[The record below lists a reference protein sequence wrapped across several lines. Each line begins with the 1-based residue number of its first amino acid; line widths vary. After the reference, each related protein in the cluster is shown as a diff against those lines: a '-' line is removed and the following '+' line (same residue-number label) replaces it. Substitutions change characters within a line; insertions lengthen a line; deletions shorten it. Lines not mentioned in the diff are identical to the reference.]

1 MFGFKFI
8 LLNTLLYMKKIIL
21 FWFVSTICAAVMY
34 VIGLRDENLANLT
47 FAVGCVAYGIPSLGI
62 IMCLLLFHGIEKD
75 SVYDNFIFSWF
86 IIALTATVQYA
97 ILYKLTL
104 NWPLY
109 CSIPTALGTGFL
121 IISIMEYARE
131 GRHAIATK

>member
-34 VIGLRDENLANLT
+34 IIGLRDENLANLT

-62 IMCLLLFHGIEKD
+62 ILCLLLIHGIEKD

-97 ILYKLTL
+97 ILNKLTL

-109 CSIPTALGTGFL
+109 CSIPTAL
-121 IISIMEYARE
+121 ISGLLFIWLMDYVRK
-131 GRHAIATK
+131 GLHSVSK

>member
-1 MFGFKFI
+1 MFGSKFI

-86 IIALTATVQYA
+86 IIVLTATVQYA
-97 ILYKLTL
+97 ILYKATAD
-104 NWPLY
+104 WPLY
-109 CSIPTALGTGFL
+109 YSVPTAFVSGLLFIWLMDYVRKGL
-121 IISIMEYARE
+121 HSVSE
-131 GRHAIATK
+131 

>member
-1 MFGFKFI
+1 MFGSKFI

-86 IIALTATVQYA
+86 IIVLTATVQYA
-97 ILYKLTL
+97 ILYKATV

-109 CSIPTALGTGFL
+109 YSIPTAL
-121 IISIMEYARE
+121 ISGLLFIWLMDYVRK
-131 GRHAIATK
+131 GLHSVSG

>member
-8 LLNTLLYMKKIIL
+8 LLNTLLYMKKLIL

-34 VIGLRDENLANLT
+34 IFGLRDENLANLT

-109 CSIPTALGTGFL
+109 CSIPTAL
-121 IISIMEYARE
+121 ISGLLFIWLMDYVRK
-131 GRHAIATK
+131 GLHSVSK